1 MIYINGTK
9 ATPAQEYEE
18 QLEKFI
24 EEVNRHKIRYINGVR
39 ASNDDLWR
47 LLVDLVQ
54 RKTSAT
60 AHTTKNGN
68 LAIITE
74 F

>member
-9 ATPAQEYEE
+9 AS
-18 QLEKFI
+18 K
-24 EEVNRHKIRYINGVR
+24 
-39 ASNDDLWR
+39 NDVKR
-47 LLVDLVQ
+47 LLADLKAGKQ
-54 RKTSAT
+54 RAK
-60 AHTTKNGN
+60 AHTTKSGN

>member
-9 ATPAQEYEE
+9 AT
-18 QLEKFI
+18 K
-24 EEVNRHKIRYINGVR
+24 
-39 ASNDDLWR
+39 NDIKR
-47 LLVDLVQ
+47 LLEDLKAGKQ
-54 RKTSAT
+54 RAT

-68 LAIITE
+68 FAIVTE

>member
-9 ATPAQEYEE
+9 AS
-18 QLEKFI
+18 K
-24 EEVNRHKIRYINGVR
+24 
-39 ASNDDLWR
+39 NDIKR
-47 LLVDLVQ
+47 LLQDLKNGKN
-54 RKTSAT
+54 RAT

>member
-9 ATPAQEYEE
+9 ASKSDIKRLSED
-18 QLEKFI
+18 LKNGK
-24 EEVNRHKIRYINGVR
+24 NR
-39 ASNDDLWR
+39 
-47 LLVDLVQ
+47 
-54 RKTSAT
+54 AT
-60 AHTTKNGN
+60 AHTTKRGN

>member
-9 ATPAQEYEE
+9 AS
-18 QLEKFI
+18 K
-24 EEVNRHKIRYINGVR
+24 
-39 ASNDDLWR
+39 NDIKR
-47 LLVDLVQ
+47 LLQDLKNGTQ
-54 RKTSAT
+54 RAT
-60 AHTTKNGN
+60 AHTTKRGN

>member
-9 ATPAQEYEE
+9 AT
-18 QLEKFI
+18 KSDI
-24 EEVNRHKIRYINGVR
+24 K
-39 ASNDDLWR
+39 R
-47 LLVDLVQ
+47 LLADLKAGKQ
-54 RKTSAT
+54 RAT

-68 LAIITE
+68 FAIVTE